1 MCSTLG
7 SSWLEEP
14 RGRLEQTGIDFEPT
28 SMPHAS
34 PPTRYLF
41 VFRQACL
48 GTQSFSI
55 QYRWRSFF
63 QLMSS
68 RLLWKAFYVHVM
80 NCCDS
85 WSRCAWG
92 LHQCDLTPPYIRVLF
107 TYALVI
113 QPYKEKERE
122 REIVY
127 LILGLWF
134 ALFTETSTRPSDLR
148 ALPPPFHPPVDE
160 SVAVA
165 YYFIFIFSFNSL
177 PKDYL

>member
-7 SSWLEEP
+7 SSWLEES
-14 RGRLEQTGIDFEPT
+14 RGRLAQTDIDFEPT

-55 QYRWRSFF
+55 QYRWTSFF

-92 LHQCDLTPPYIRVLF
+92 LPQCDLTPPYLRVMF

-113 QPYKEKERE
+113 QLYKEKERE
-122 REIVY
+122 RERKIVY
-127 LILGLWF
+127 LILELCF
-134 ALFTETSTRPSDLR
+134 ALFTKLSRAHPICVPSPHPSPPSTTPECRPSASPR
-148 ALPPPFHPPVDE
+148 C
-160 SVAVA
+160 
-165 YYFIFIFSFNSL
+165 
-177 PKDYL
+177 